1 MKTSKETLELLK
13 ENGYESLDD
22 YLQCLAEDYNVDYS
36 TVKSLYYVLGDS
48 ELFDGLV
55 CAVEDAS
62 VGY

>member
-1 MKTSKETLELLK
+1 MKTSKETLEILQ
-13 ENGYESLDD
+13 ENGYESLKD
-22 YLQCLAEDYNVDYS
+22 YLQCLAEDYDVNYS
-36 TVKSLYYVLGDS
+36 TVKSLYHVLGDS